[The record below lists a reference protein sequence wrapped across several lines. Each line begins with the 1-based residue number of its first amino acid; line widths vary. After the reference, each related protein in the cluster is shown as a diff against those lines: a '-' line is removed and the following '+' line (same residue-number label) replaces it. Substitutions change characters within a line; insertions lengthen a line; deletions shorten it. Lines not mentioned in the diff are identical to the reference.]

1 MSEYDRE
8 QLIAILSHFETRS
21 NKDIQTLMRIA
32 FEQGK
37 EHSFESFESFISWIK
52 RELLDL

>member
-1 MSEYDRE
+1 MNEYDRK
-8 QLIAILSHFETRS
+8 QLIQILSHFETRS

-37 EHSFESFESFISWIK
+37 ANDFTSFDAFFIWIK
-52 RELLDL
+52 RQLLEL